1 MTKASARKER
11 RSHPR
16 LRRVFLL
23 TYVNKAGGIQRT
35 PLLMARTLD
44 ISRSGVQIET
54 RQPIPV
60 ESRLQMTIAVRD
72 AVLAVRGRVMHVTAG
87 PRGTHKIGVEFDTLL
102 EEGDVGLASS
112 AT

>member
-1 MTKASARKER
+1 MTKASSRKER

-16 LRRVFLL
+16 LRRIFLL

-44 ISRSGVQIET
+44 ISRSGIQVET
-54 RQPIPV
+54 REPLPV
-60 ESRLQMTIAVRD
+60 DSRLEMTIAVRD
-72 AVLAVRGRVMHVTAG
+72 AVLSVRGRVMHVTAG
-87 PRGTHKIGVEFDTLL
+87 PRGAHRIGVEFDALL
-102 EEGDVGLASS
+102 DEADVGLAST